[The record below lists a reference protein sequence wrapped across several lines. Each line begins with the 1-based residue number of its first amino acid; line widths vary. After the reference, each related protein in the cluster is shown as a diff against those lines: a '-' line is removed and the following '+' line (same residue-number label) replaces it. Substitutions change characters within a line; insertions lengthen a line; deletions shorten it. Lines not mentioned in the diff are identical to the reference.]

1 MNSEYVIIGAGKR
14 KFGDRSNAGARLVA
28 SAYGLRPHNKNL
40 EALNL
45 AEAGSGAEMGGIGAE
60 YRKTGWKDLRSE
72 FGEEREA
79 E

>member
-1 MNSEYVIIGAGKR
+1 MDSEYVITRVEKR
-14 KFGDRSNAGARLVA
+14 KCGDQNNAGVRLVA

-60 YRKTGWKDLRSE
+60 YRKTGRKDLRL
-72 FGEEREA
+72 
-79 E
+79 